1 MGDRPNLTHRHLI
14 ARAIRLALAGSA
26 LSLAL
31 PALPAAAQAASGG
44 GAAQAAASNDG
55 AAQAATS
62 NGTQAAASKGTSHA
76 ADSQAA
82 NHSGKNGE
90 ILLAQSVTPPAGSET
105 NPVEPV
111 PELQEVVVSGFR
123 ESLAKATQAKE
134 DAIGF
139 TDSIYSEDIGKFAD
153 NNIAESFNRIPG
165 ITIVRDITG
174 QGVNIAI
181 RGLGPDFTKVLL
193 NGAPVAVASSGPYG
207 AQNTNQEV
215 DLNMFPTELFT
226 SLTVEKT
233 SSADMLEGGAAGT
246 VNMRSA
252 RPFDSPGRHLAFGG
266 QGTKNQNAGN
276 WGNHDYV
283 VASDTF
289 DNGFGV
295 LIGGVVSHNDVNTP
309 GYETVGWTN
318 PQLSVVKAATS
329 TTPAVTPDEAQCLA
343 SVCNGTGGGNWTIPA
358 TVPATAGNG
367 LVPGT
372 VINQAYLLG
381 LNPGASIQQIDN
393 GIIPRLSRNT
403 DGAGFYDTYNSVLSL
418 EYRPNDALHF
428 YMDNMFGKE
437 HNEWVEE
444 DMDWVGRNGSFIP
457 IDEKFDNSNCDNGC
471 TVTSGTFANSQFFL
485 EYRPYSE
492 NTDFYGTNPGLNW
505 RANDW
510 LSGDVQANYTKST
523 FHREVPSVLV
533 STANDVTVNYTNNGG
548 IPQTATNVNLDDPA
562 NFSWGGAS
570 RVNMQDERRETT
582 TKGIRFNVTFG
593 KGGLFNVKTGAA
605 YDDIWRHINGYD
617 SSQQWQNAVC
627 GDGPSVFL
635 NTPNTQP
642 PCQGLDTPTPGA
654 GYPTYPALGMGYSAG
669 MAGPLTYTGSLIP
682 ASMLGKY
689 LYPGPNGFIT
699 VNWNQFKAN
708 SGYDAIHANEAPA
721 ASANTGAS
729 GGYVRTSDTG
739 LYMEFTGDTDI
750 FGHGFRYNA
759 GVRWVRT
766 MQYIDGPVSIANP
779 LDAGTPGTTTCPNNS
794 TSALTKACDGSF
806 YPNALTFPGT
816 ENNYNNT
823 LPSVEL
829 VYNIRKNFLARFAW
843 SKTMTR
849 PNPNSM
855 LPGVSFS
862 DISAQVGTVGNPA
875 LDPYISKNIDLG
887 LEYYT
892 GKEGYVALAVF
903 QKKITGFTQNVN
915 VTYPFT
921 YLGQFGINY
930 ATLNPSQQTAIDLR
944 GGPDVA
950 TVVLTQQQ
958 NATGLLTVR
967 GEEADWT
974 QPFDFLLHRFNLDG
988 FGVSANYTHISQTG
1002 TGAAPAVATGV
1013 PPDTYNLTF
1022 YYEHGPYSFRMSEN
1036 YNAANISTGNN
1047 QNGIQQASLYYS
1059 SYREWDLSSYVD
1071 IGTLLRWPMSFQITA
1086 NALNLFDAKQRTY
1099 FQFTDATYS
1108 EYNPGRELMIGF
1120 RAKF

>member
-1 MGDRPNLTHRHLI
+1 MGYRPVLTKQNPI
-14 ARAIRLALAGSA
+14 ALAVRLALASSM
-26 LSLAL
+26 LCL
-31 PALPAAAQAASGG
+31 ALPAAAQTAAT
-44 GAAQAAASNDG
+44 GAVAQTAETGVIAQASPG
-55 AAQAATS
+55 VAAT
-62 NGTQAAASKGTSHA
+62 QASAPVPSGNATSG
-76 ADSQAA
+76 SP
-82 NHSGKNGE
+82 
-90 ILLAQSVTPPAGSET
+90 LLAQNVSPPTGGTEET
-105 NPVEPV
+105 NPSNPV
-111 PELQEVVVSGFR
+111 PVLQEVVVSGFR
-123 ESLAKATQAKE
+123 ESLAKATTAKK

-181 RGLGPDFTKVLL
+181 RGLGPNFTKVLL

-252 RPFDSPGRHLAFGG
+252 RPFDSPGRHIAFGA
-266 QGTKNQNAGN
+266 QGTKNQNAGA

-295 LIGGVVSHNDVNTP
+295 LLGGVVTHNNVNTP

-318 PQLSVVKAATS
+318 PNLSVVKAATS
-329 TTPAVTPDEAQCLA
+329 TSPGVTAAQAQCLA

-393 GIIPRLSRNT
+393 GIIPRLSRPT
-403 DGAGFYDTYNSVLSL
+403 DGAGFHDTYNSVLSL

-437 HNEWVEE
+437 HNVWTEQ
-444 DMDWVGRNGSFIP
+444 DMDWVGRNGSMIP
-457 IDEKFDNSNCDNGC
+457 MNEKFNSSNCDNGC
-471 TVTSGTFANSQFFL
+471 TVTSATFANSQFFL
-485 EYRPYSE
+485 EYRPYTE
-492 NTDFYGTNPGLNW
+492 NTDFWGTNPGLNW
-505 RANDW
+505 RVNDW

-523 FHREVPSVLV
+523 FHREVPSVLAA
-533 STANDVTVNYTNNGG
+533 TANDVTINYTNNGG
-548 IPQTATNVNLDDPA
+548 IPNASSSVNLDDPN
-562 NFSWGGAS
+562 NFSWIGG

-582 TKGIRFNVTFG
+582 TKGARFDVTFG
-593 KGGLFNVKTGAA
+593 SGGAFNVKTGAA

-617 SSQQWQNAVC
+617 SSQQWQNAAC
-627 GDGPSVFL
+627 GDNPNVFL
-635 NTPNTQP
+635 TTPNTQP
-642 PCQGLDTPTPGA
+642 PCQGLVTATPGT
-654 GYPTYPALGMGYSAG
+654 GYPTYPALGQGASAG
-669 MAGPLTYTGSLIP
+669 MGPLVYQGSLIP
-682 ASMLGKY
+682 ASALGSY
-689 LYPGPNGFIT
+689 LYPGPDGFISLD
-699 VNWNQFKAN
+699 WNRFKAN
-708 SGYDAIHANEAPA
+708 SGYDAIHAHEA
-721 ASANTGAS
+721 ASSGANTGAS
-729 GGYVRTSDTG
+729 GGYIRTSDAG
-739 LYMEFTGDTDI
+739 LYVAFTGDTTI

-766 MQYIDGPVSIANP
+766 MQYINGPVSIPNPAN
-779 LDAGTPGTTTCPNNS
+779 AGTPGTTTCPNN
-794 TSALTKACDGSF
+794 TTKALSAACDGSF
-806 YPNALTFPGT
+806 YQNALTFPNT

-823 LPSVEL
+823 LPSIEL
-829 VYNIRKNFLARFAW
+829 VYNIRRNLLARFAA

-849 PNPNSM
+849 PDPSTM
-855 LPGVSFS
+855 LPGVSFG
-862 DISAQVGTVGNPA
+862 DPSAATGSVGNPA
-875 LDPYISKNIDLG
+875 LQPYISKNLDFG

-892 GKEGYVALAVF
+892 GKEGYAAVALF
-903 QKKITGFTQNVN
+903 QKKLTGFTQNFN
-915 VTYPFT
+915 VTYPFS
-921 YLGQFGINY
+921 YLARYGITY
-930 ATLNPSQQTAIDLR
+930 ATLNPTQQTAINSR

-950 TVVLTQQQ
+950 SVVLTQQQ
-958 NATGLLTVR
+958 NATGILTVR
-967 GEEADWT
+967 GEEVDWT

-988 FGVSANYTHISQTG
+988 FGFSANYTHISQTG
-1002 TGAAPAVATGV
+1002 TGAAPAVAVGV

-1022 YYEHGPYSFRMSEN
+1022 YYEHGPWSFRMSEN
-1036 YNAANISTGNN
+1036 YNAGNQATLAN
-1047 QNGIQQASLYYS
+1047 QNGITNAALFAS

-1071 IGTLLRWPMSFQITA
+1071 IGTLLRWPISFQITA
-1086 NALNLFDAKQRTY
+1086 NALNLFDGKQRTY
-1099 FQFTDATYS
+1099 FQFPDATYS
-1108 EYNPGRELMIGF
+1108 EYNPGHEFMVGF

>member
-1 MGDRPNLTHRHLI
+1 MGYRSILKQQHPV
-14 ARAIRLALAGSA
+14 AKAVRLALAGGV

-31 PALPAAAQAASGG
+31 PAMPAAAQAATGS
-44 GAAQAAASNDG
+44 AAASAPSGD
-55 AAQAATS
+55 AATHAARQAKTQAS
-62 NGTQAAASKGTSHA
+62 AGKAGTQTNAKG
-76 ADSQAA
+76 
-82 NHSGKNGE
+82 KL
-90 ILLAQSVTPPAGSET
+90 LLAQTVAPPTGDAEM
-105 NPVEPV
+105 NPVNPT
-111 PELQEVVVSGFR
+111 PELQEVVVTGFR
-123 ESLAKATQAKE
+123 ESLAKATAAKR

-174 QGVNIAI
+174 EGVNIAI

-276 WGNHDYV
+276 WGNRDYV

-295 LIGGVVSHNDVNTP
+295 LAGGVISHDDVNTP

-318 PQLSVVKAATS
+318 PNLSTVKAASGSSPGVTS
-329 TTPAVTPDEAQCLA
+329 AQAQCLA
-343 SVCNGTGGGNWTIPA
+343 SVCNGDGGGNWTIPA

-372 VINQAYLLG
+372 VINQAFLLAE
-381 LNPGASIQQIDN
+381 NPGATIQQINN
-393 GIIPRLSRNT
+393 GIIPRLSRPT
-403 DGAGFYDTYNSVLSL
+403 DGAGFYDTYNSVLSF
-418 EYRPNDALHF
+418 EYRPSDALHF
-428 YMDNMFGKE
+428 YMDNLFGRE
-437 HNEWVEE
+437 RNDWVEE
-444 DMDWVGRNGSFIP
+444 DMDWVGRNGSSIP
-457 IDEKFDNSNCDNGC
+457 MNETFSSSNCANGC

-485 EYRPYSE
+485 EYRPYTE
-492 NTDFYGTNPGLNW
+492 TTDFVGTNPGLNW
-505 RANDW
+505 VANDW
-510 LSGDVQANYTKST
+510 LSGDVQTNFTKST
-523 FHREVPSVLV
+523 FHRQVPSVLV
-533 STANDVTVNYTNNGG
+533 ATANDVTVNYTNNGG
-548 IPQTATNVNLDDPA
+548 IPVATSSVDLDNPA
-562 NFSWGGAS
+562 NFSWVGG

-593 KGGLFNVKTGAA
+593 KGGLFNVRTGAA

-627 GDGPSVFL
+627 GDNPSIFL
-635 NTPNTQP
+635 NTPNSQP
-642 PCQGLDTPTPGA
+642 PCQGLDTTTPGA
-654 GYPTYPALGMGYSAG
+654 GYPTYPALGTGGSAG
-669 MAGPLTYTGSLIP
+669 ITGPLTYSGSLIP
-682 ASMLGKY
+682 ASMLGKF
-689 LYPGPNGFIT
+689 LYPGPNGFVT
-699 VNWNQFKAN
+699 LNWNQFMAD
-708 SGYDAIHANEAPA
+708 SDYVAIHNNEAA
-721 ASANTGAS
+721 AAGANTGAS

-739 LYMEFTGDTDI
+739 LYVEFTGDTDI
-750 FGHGFRYNA
+750 FQHGFRYNV

-766 MQYIDGPVSIANP
+766 LQYINGPVSIANP
-779 LDAGTPGTTTCPNNS
+779 ANAGTPGTTTCPNNT
-794 TSALTKACDGSF
+794 TSALTTACDGSF
-806 YPNALTFPGT
+806 YSNALTFPGT
-816 ENNYNNT
+816 ENNYNDT
-823 LPSVEL
+823 LPSLEL
-829 VYNIRKNFLARFAW
+829 VYNIQKNFLARFAA

-849 PNPNSM
+849 PNPSSM
-855 LPGVSFS
+855 LPGVNFG
-862 DISAQVGTVGNPA
+862 DPSAATGTVGNPA
-875 LDPYISKNIDLG
+875 LEPYISKNLDFG

-892 GKEGYVALAVF
+892 GKEGYAAVAVF
-903 QKKITGFTQNVN
+903 QKKITGFTQNFN
-915 VTYPFT
+915 VTYPFS
-921 YLGQFGINY
+921 YLAQYGINY
-930 ATLNPSQQTAIDLR
+930 ATLNPTQQVALNSR

-950 TVVLTQQQ
+950 TVVLTEQE
-958 NATGLLTVR
+958 NATGILTVR
-967 GEEADWT
+967 GEEVDWT

-988 FGVSANYTHISQTG
+988 FGFSANYTHISQSG
-1002 TGAAPAVATGV
+1002 TGAAPAVAVGV

-1022 YYEHGPYSFRMSEN
+1022 YYEHGPYSLRMSEN
-1036 YNAANISTGNN
+1036 YNAANVASLNN
-1047 QNGIQQASLYYS
+1047 QNGITAASLYAS

-1071 IGTLLRWPMSFQITA
+1071 IGTLLRWPVSFQITA
-1086 NALNLFDAKQRTY
+1086 NALNLFDGKQRTY
-1099 FQFTDATYS
+1099 FQFPDATYS
-1108 EYNPGRELMIGF
+1108 EYNPGHEFMIGF